1 MLPVRI
7 PINKNG
13 GLTKYGYAISKPER
27 TRHIALS
34 KAIRGLQYGNGMSRR
49 VALGKMIRRIN
60 VLIIYRKNPKSTKEL
75 LARRRLRMDM
85 RWLRGKLREIK

>member
-1 MLPVRI
+1 MPPVRI

-34 KAIRGLQYGNGMSRR
+34 KAIRGLQYGKGMSKRM
-49 VALGKMIRRIN
+49 ALGKVIRRIN
-60 VLIIYRKNPKSTKEL
+60 VLIIFRKNPKTTREL
-75 LARRRLRMDM
+75 MTRRRLRRDM
-85 RWLRGKLREIK
+85 NWLREKLRKLK